1 MNKLTDKEKE
11 AELRTIKN
19 IINNTDKE
27 YDMRILKD
35 NIILIN
41 FILKNSK
48 YINDNMKDKI
58 IRIRN
63 NQSYRG
69 GSFHAYEKIEIVTMA
84 KWINNRRSEKSGSV
98 DVTKTKEL
106 IKLILKDGTRS
117 QSKIRMIVGINKVIN
132 RSKCVTEKQ
141 MDVVKKIH
149 SEILRK
155 TT

>member
-1 MNKLTDKEKE
+1 MNKLTDKDKE